1 MIFSIEPETR
11 RFVARVPRHGEVE
24 VYDCTAD
31 ACPNPACRCR
41 TTIVTMCPRS
51 STGAMRMVGVDLDA
65 VAIDDLFRR
74 RSSPDDLA
82 FAEWVITAMNAA
94 DYELLG
100 KLHSVLKNRICEE
113 AKPAEIN
120 AKFDFDAVEQS
131 SELQAYNDV
140 LPFGDTFRVD
150 VGGVEYLVLDQYC
163 VRPGCRCTDAHLNL
177 FPITAGGGTV
187 DSIGAVQVDYHA
199 ASWEPVDGKFPCDSG
214 DFQRIME
221 STNSGLYKTLRAR
234 HKKMHAIY
242 AHNRKRELSALKTV
256 LGAGPAGRNDPC
268 PCGSGKKYKKCCMG
282 KTLPAAEPAAKLITS
297 SIVSF
302 TKAPKNSGLP
312 DGS

>member
-1 MIFSIEPETR
+1 MIFTHEPGTQR
-11 RFVARVPRHGEVE
+11 LVARVPRDGEAD
-24 VYDCTAD
+24 VYSCATG

-41 TTIVTMCPRS
+41 TMIVTMRPGS
-51 STGAMRMVGVDLDA
+51 PDGATRTVGIDLDT

-74 RSSPDDLA
+74 RSSPEEMA
-82 FAEWVITAMNAA
+82 FAEQVVAAMDAA
-94 DYELLG
+94 DFEVLG
-100 KLHSVLKNRICEE
+100 TLHAMLKNRICEE
-113 AKPAEIN
+113 AKPSEVS
-120 AKFDFDAVEQS
+120 AKFDFDAIEQS
-131 SELQAYNDV
+131 GTLQAYNDV

-187 DSIGAVQVDYHA
+187 DSIGTVQVDYHA
-199 ASWEPVDGKFPCDSG
+199 ASWEPGDGKFPCDSG

-282 KTLPAAEPAAKLITS
+282 KTLPAAEPAAKMITS

>member
-11 RFVARVPRHGEVE
+11 RFVARVPRHGKVE

-150 VGGVEYLVLDQYC
+150 VGGIKYLVLDQYC
-163 VRPGCRCTDAHLNL
+163 VKPGCRCTDAHLNL
-177 FPITAGGGTV
+177 FPITGEGRAV
-187 DSIGAVQVDYHA
+187 DGSGAVRVDYDA
-199 ASWEPVDGKFPCDSG
+199 AGWESVPSEPLPCDV
-214 DFQRIME
+214 DEFRRIME
-221 STNSGLYKTLRAR
+221 RASPSLYKTLQAR

-242 AHNRKRELSALKTV
+242 AHSRQRELQALKAV
-256 LGAGPAGRNDPC
+256 LGAGTAGRNDPC

-282 KTLPAAEPAAKLITS
+282 KMTRPTAEAATKMRTS
-297 SIVSF
+297 NVMAV
-302 TKAPKNSGLP
+302 TKVPRGP
-312 DGS
+312 